1 MAAVFSRLPMR
12 VRCATQRDHV
22 FHPEMNYSQTQLDQL
37 DRLTERWVADHLQKG
52 KTSKKDKELVT
63 LEHFYMFSEIGVDAD
78 VRIVARDT
86 AGEFRTGPLRQPCEA
101 LATARK
107 PLHTKIRPCSGT
119 GLRQWQNLKGRR
131 NPQL

>member
-63 LEHFYMFSEIGVDAD
+63 LEYCTECIIGIIQNAGTPS
-78 VRIVARDT
+78 RLRFARTRRD
-86 AGEFRTGPLRQPCEA
+86 E
-101 LATARK
+101 
-107 PLHTKIRPCSGT
+107 
-119 GLRQWQNLKGRR
+119 GRR
-131 NPQL
+131 ERQASNYGSPFLHPTEAHS

>member
-22 FHPEMNYSQTQLDQL
+22 SHPEMNYSQTQLDQL

-63 LEHFYMFSEIGVDAD
+63 LEGMD
-78 VRIVARDT
+78 
-86 AGEFRTGPLRQPCEA
+86 C
-101 LATARK
+101 RK
-107 PLHTKIRPCSGT
+107 
-119 GLRQWQNLKGRR
+119 
-131 NPQL
+131 

>member
-63 LEHFYMFSEIGVDAD
+63 LEIEQRSLK
-78 VRIVARDT
+78 VATLLILEGKRL
-86 AGEFRTGPLRQPCEA
+86 AREFA
-101 LATARK
+101 
-107 PLHTKIRPCSGT
+107 SSD
-119 GLRQWQNLKGRR
+119 
-131 NPQL
+131 

>member
-22 FHPEMNYSQTQLDQL
+22 FHPEMNYSQAQLDQL

-63 LEHFYMFSEIGVDAD
+63 LEKHDPAACRAAIDLLPRPFDHELNTSLF
-78 VRIVARDT
+78 DT
-86 AGEFRTGPLRQPCEA
+86 MRVIA
-101 LATARK
+101 
-107 PLHTKIRPCSGT
+107 
-119 GLRQWQNLKGRR
+119 
-131 NPQL
+131 

>member
-63 LEHFYMFSEIGVDAD
+63 LEYNTYSQYW
-78 VRIVARDT
+78 T
-86 AGEFRTGPLRQPCEA
+86 LRMG
-101 LATARK
+101 L
-107 PLHTKIRPCSGT
+107 CSM
-119 GLRQWQNLKGRR
+119 
-131 NPQL
+131 

>member
-1 MAAVFSRLPMR
+1 MTTVGISPAHGSLQPFGALVRAARLHSRLPMR

-63 LEHFYMFSEIGVDAD
+63 LEIQLKLRKSTVQRIIPWRVHWESMGSSR
-78 VRIVARDT
+78 VRQ
-86 AGEFRTGPLRQPCEA
+86 GFRE
-101 LATARK
+101 K
-107 PLHTKIRPCSGT
+107 
-119 GLRQWQNLKGRR
+119 
-131 NPQL
+131 

>member
-63 LEHFYMFSEIGVDAD
+63 LEDSLSHAFSKAFNRSLSRKIEPIPALVHSNVEIETAIIALG
-78 VRIVARDT
+78 RD
-86 AGEFRTGPLRQPCEA
+86 P
-101 LATARK
+101 
-107 PLHTKIRPCSGT
+107 
-119 GLRQWQNLKGRR
+119 
-131 NPQL
+131 

>member
-22 FHPEMNYSQTQLDQL
+22 FHPEMNYSQAQLDQL

-63 LEHFYMFSEIGVDAD
+63 LECK
-78 VRIVARDT
+78 VRPPCDCGRLVASFHRYQCGRTAKPPKRNSNGDIVGSQGKRCTRSD
-86 AGEFRTGPLRQPCEA
+86 E
-101 LATARK
+101 
-107 PLHTKIRPCSGT
+107 
-119 GLRQWQNLKGRR
+119 
-131 NPQL
+131 

>member
-37 DRLTERWVADHLQKG
+37 DRLTERWVADHLRQG

-63 LEHFYMFSEIGVDAD
+63 LELIRATLQVNSIESI
-78 VRIVARDT
+78 
-86 AGEFRTGPLRQPCEA
+86 FRFQDSVG
-101 LATARK
+101 
-107 PLHTKIRPCSGT
+107 G
-119 GLRQWQNLKGRR
+119 
-131 NPQL
+131 

>member
-63 LEHFYMFSEIGVDAD
+63 LEIQVMQQI
-78 VRIVARDT
+78 T
-86 AGEFRTGPLRQPCEA
+86 T
-101 LATARK
+101 
-107 PLHTKIRPCSGT
+107 
-119 GLRQWQNLKGRR
+119 
-131 NPQL
+131 

>member
-63 LEHFYMFSEIGVDAD
+63 LEFNTDI
-78 VRIVARDT
+78 
-86 AGEFRTGPLRQPCEA
+86 EA
-101 LATARK
+101 KALFLLLVEGILTR
-107 PLHTKIRPCSGT
+107 LSS
-119 GLRQWQNLKGRR
+119 LVV
-131 NPQL
+131 

>member
-1 MAAVFSRLPMR
+1 MAAVFSRRSMR

-63 LEHFYMFSEIGVDAD
+63 LEYLPLGFGRCGQSHSQAKGGPCVTITRADDPRHDAGRIGHHHPD
-78 VRIVARDT
+78 
-86 AGEFRTGPLRQPCEA
+86 
-101 LATARK
+101 
-107 PLHTKIRPCSGT
+107 
-119 GLRQWQNLKGRR
+119 GLCRGGS
-131 NPQL
+131 